1 MADFLGEMAAASRL
15 RCEAARREYPADELR
30 ERIADGEP
38 PPGLVLDRFDI
49 IAEIKHR
56 SPRDGVLGVDAGA
69 DAGVDLGV
77 GLGVDLGGA
86 VHDAAARAEIYA
98 EGGAAAVSVLT
109 EPSRFGGDLGHLE
122 RVAAALAP
130 RGIPAMRKDFLVDSY
145 QLLEARAAGA
155 GGVLLIAALLDDEAL
170 ADMLDLAEDLQ
181 LFVLLECFDAGEL
194 ERCGR
199 LLGEPRFHERGNDGR
214 LLIGVNSRDLRTLE
228 VDDSRLEALAP
239 LLPHA
244 APAVAESGLQVPA
257 DAVRLATA
265 GYRLALVGTALMQDR
280 RPGQLVRTMRDAGR
294 AALGE

>member
-1 MADFLGEMAAASRL
+1 MADFLREMAAASRL
-15 RCEAARREYPADELR
+15 RCEAARREVPADELR
-30 ERIADGEP
+30 KRIADGEP

-56 SPRDGVLGVDAGA
+56 SPRDGALGVNV
-69 DAGVDLGV
+69 GVDLA
-77 GLGVDLGGA
+77 GA
-86 VHDAAARAEIYA
+86 VHDDVARAEIYA

-194 ERCGR
+194 ERCAR
-199 LLGEPRFHERGNDGR
+199 LLDEPRFHERGNDGR

>member
-1 MADFLGEMAAASRL
+1 MADFLREMAAASRL
-15 RCEAARREYPADELR
+15 RCEAARREVPADELR
-30 ERIADGEP
+30 KRIADGEL

-56 SPRDGVLGVDAGA
+56 SPRDGALGVNV
-69 DAGVDLGV
+69 GVDLA
-77 GLGVDLGGA
+77 GA
-86 VHDAAARAEIYA
+86 VHDDVARAEIYA

-122 RVAAALAP
+122 RVAAALTP

-199 LLGEPRFHERGNDGR
+199 LLDEPRFHERGNDGR

-265 GYRLALVGTALMQDR
+265 GYRLARVGTALMQDP

>member
-1 MADFLGEMAAASRL
+1 MADFLREMAAASRL
-15 RCEAARREYPADELR
+15 RCEAARREVPADELR
-30 ERIADGEP
+30 KRIADGEL

-56 SPRDGVLGVDAGA
+56 SPRDGALGVNV
-69 DAGVDLGV
+69 GVDLA
-77 GLGVDLGGA
+77 GA
-86 VHDAAARAEIYA
+86 VHDDVARAEIYA

-122 RVAAALAP
+122 RVAAALTP

-199 LLGEPRFHERGNDGR
+199 LLDEPRFHERGNDGR

>member
-1 MADFLGEMAAASRL
+1 MADFLREMAAASRL
-15 RCEAARREYPADELR
+15 RCEAARRERTSDELR
-30 ERIADGEP
+30 QRIADGEP
-38 PPGLVLDRFDI
+38 PPELLLDRFDI

-56 SPRDGVLGVDAGA
+56 SPRDGALGVDTGV
-69 DAGVDLGV
+69 DAGVDLG
-77 GLGVDLGGA
+77 GA
-86 VHDAAARAEIYA
+86 LHDEAARAEIYA

-199 LLGEPRFHERGNDGR
+199 LLDEPRFHERGNDGR

-265 GYRLALVGTALMQDR
+265 GYRLALVGKALMQDR

>member
-1 MADFLGEMAAASRL
+1 MADFLREMASASRL
-15 RCEAARREYPADELR
+15 RCEAARRDVPADELR
-30 ERIADGEP
+30 KRIADGEP
-38 PPGLVLDRFDI
+38 PPALVLDRFDI

-56 SPRDGVLGVDAGA
+56 SPRDGALGVNV
-69 DAGVDLGV
+69 GVDM
-77 GLGVDLGGA
+77 GGA
-86 VHDAAARAEIYA
+86 VHDDVARAEIYA

-109 EPSRFGGDLGHLE
+109 EPSRFAGDLGHLE

-130 RGIPAMRKDFLVDSY
+130 QGIPAMRKDFLVDSY

-194 ERCGR
+194 ERCAR
-199 LLGEPRFHERGNDGR
+199 LLDEPRFHERGNDGR

>member
-1 MADFLGEMAAASRL
+1 MADFLREMAAASRL
-15 RCEAARREYPADELR
+15 RCEAARRERTSDELR
-30 ERIADGEP
+30 QRIADGEP
-38 PPGLVLDRFDI
+38 PPELLLDRFDI

-56 SPRDGVLGVDAGA
+56 SPRDGALGVDTGV
-69 DAGVDLGV
+69 DAGVDLG
-77 GLGVDLGGA
+77 GA
-86 VHDAAARAEIYA
+86 LHDEAARAEIYA
-98 EGGAAAVSVLT
+98 
-109 EPSRFGGDLGHLE
+109 E

-199 LLGEPRFHERGNDGR
+199 LLDEPRFHERGNDGR

-265 GYRLALVGTALMQDR
+265 GYRLALVGTALMQER

-294 AALGE
+294 AALSE

>member
-1 MADFLGEMAAASRL
+1 MADFLREMAAASRL
-15 RCEAARREYPADELR
+15 RCEAARRERTSDELR
-30 ERIADGEP
+30 QRIADGEP
-38 PPGLVLDRFDI
+38 PPELLLDRFDI

-56 SPRDGVLGVDAGA
+56 SPRDGALGVDTGV
-69 DAGVDLGV
+69 DAGVDLG
-77 GLGVDLGGA
+77 GA
-86 VHDAAARAEIYA
+86 LHDEAARAEIYA

-199 LLGEPRFHERGNDGR
+199 LLDEPRFHERGNDGR

>member
-1 MADFLGEMAAASRL
+1 MADFLREMAAASRL
-15 RCEAARREYPADELR
+15 RCEAARREHPADELR
-30 ERIADGEP
+30 KRIADMDP
-38 PPGLVLDRFDI
+38 PAGLVLDRFDI

-56 SPRDGVLGVDAGA
+56 SPRDGALGI
-69 DAGVDLGV
+69 DAGVAAGV
-77 GLGVDLGGA
+77 ELGGA
-86 VHDAAARAEIYA
+86 VHDDAARAEIYA

-122 RVAAALAP
+122 RVAAALAR
-130 RGIPAMRKDFLVDSY
+130 RGIPAMRKDFLVDPY

>member
-1 MADFLGEMAAASRL
+1 MADFLREMAAASRL
-15 RCEAARREYPADELR
+15 RCEAARRERTSDELR
-30 ERIADGEP
+30 QRIADGEP
-38 PPGLVLDRFDI
+38 PPELLLDRFDI

-56 SPRDGVLGVDAGA
+56 SPRDGALGVDTGV
-69 DAGVDLGV
+69 DAGVDLG
-77 GLGVDLGGA
+77 GA
-86 VHDAAARAEIYA
+86 LHDEAARAEIYA

-199 LLGEPRFHERGNDGR
+199 LLDEPRFHERGNDGR

-228 VDDSRLEALAP
+228 VDEQRLEGLAP
-239 LLPHA
+239 KLPHA

>member
-1 MADFLGEMAAASRL
+1 MADFLREMAAASRL
-15 RCEAARREYPADELR
+15 RCEAARREHPADELR
-30 ERIADGEP
+30 KRIADGEP

-56 SPRDGVLGVDAGA
+56 SPRDGALGVNG
-69 DAGVDLGV
+69 GVEV
-77 GLGVDLGGA
+77 GGA
-86 VHDAAARAEIYA
+86 VHDDAARAEIYA
-98 EGGAAAVSVLT
+98 DGGAAAVSVLT
-109 EPSRFGGDLGHLE
+109 EPSRFGGDLVHLE

-130 RGIPAMRKDFLVDSY
+130 RGIPAMRKDFLVDPY

-199 LLGEPRFHERGNDGR
+199 LLDEPRFHERGNDGR

-228 VDDSRLEALAP
+228 VDDGRLEALAP

>member
-1 MADFLGEMAAASRL
+1 MADFLREMAAASRL
-15 RCEAARREYPADELR
+15 RCEAARREHPADELR
-30 ERIADGEP
+30 KRFADGEP

-56 SPRDGVLGVDAGA
+56 SPRDGALGVDAGGGA
-69 DAGVDLGV
+69 
-77 GLGVDLGGA
+77 GGA
-86 VHDAAARAEIYA
+86 VHDDAARAEIYA
-98 EGGAAAVSVLT
+98 AGGAAAVSVLT
-109 EPSRFGGDLGHLE
+109 EPSRFGGELGHLE

-155 GGVLLIAALLDDEAL
+155 GGVLLIAALLEDEVL
-170 ADMLDLAEDLQ
+170 ADMLDQAEDLQ
-181 LFVLLECFDAGEL
+181 LFALLECFDAGEL
-194 ERCGR
+194 ERCRR
-199 LLGEPRFHERGNDGR
+199 LLDEPRFHERGNDGR

-228 VDDSRLEALAP
+228 VDEDRLEALAP

>member
-1 MADFLGEMAAASRL
+1 MADFLREMAAASRL
-15 RCEAARREYPADELR
+15 RCEAARREHPADELR
-30 ERIADGEP
+30 QRIADGES
-38 PPGLVLDRFDI
+38 PPGLALDRFDI

-56 SPRDGVLGVDAGA
+56 SPRDGALGVDP
-69 DAGVDLGV
+69 
-77 GLGVDLGGA
+77 GGA
-86 VHDAAARAEIYA
+86 VHDDAARAEIYA

-109 EPSRFGGDLGHLE
+109 EPSRFGGDLEHLA

-130 RGIPAMRKDFLVDSY
+130 RSIPAMCKDFLVDAY

-155 GGVLLIAALLDDEAL
+155 GGVLLIAALLDDEVL

-194 ERCGR
+194 ERCRR
-199 LLGEPRFHERGNDGR
+199 LLDEPRFHERGNDGR